1 VVKVSTREQMAL
13 ELQQAMQRN
22 TMWTVLLH
30 HTVAGKAGI
39 NVTDL
44 QCLNL
49 LSLDGPMTPGQL
61 AQSMGLTT
69 GGAIT
74 AVVDRLEKA
83 GYVLRSRDPDDRRK
97 VIVEPVQEKV
107 AALGAYFG
115 PIAQSVGARFAGYTD
130 EQLEFLLEF
139 ARSNNN
145 AMPGVIKQ
153 VQSMP

>member
-1 VVKVSTREQMAL
+1 MAL

-30 HTVAGKAGI
+30 HTVAAKSGI

-44 QCLNL
+44 QALNL

-97 VIVEPVQEKV
+97 VIVEPVRKKV
-107 AALGAYFG
+107 DALSAYFG
-115 PIAQSVGARFAGYTD
+115 PIGRSVAERFAGYTD
-130 EQLEFLLEF
+130 EQLELLLDF
-139 ARSNNN
+139 ARTNNE
-145 AMPGVIKQ
+145 AMPTVIRQ
-153 VQSMP
+153 VQAMQ

>member
-1 VVKVSTREQMAL
+1 MKVSTREQMSL
-13 ELQQAMQRN
+13 ELQQAMQRT

-30 HTVAGKAGI
+30 HTIAGKAGI

-61 AQSMGLTT
+61 AQAMGLTT

-97 VIVEPVQEKV
+97 VIVELVQERAV
-107 AALGAYFG
+107 ALGAYFG
-115 PIAQSVGARFAGYTD
+115 PVGQSVAARFAGYTD

-139 ARSNNN
+139 ARFNNG
-145 AMPGVIKQ
+145 AMPEVIKR
-153 VQSMP
+153 VQAMS

>member
-1 VVKVSTREQMAL
+1 
-13 ELQQAMQRN
+13 MQRT

-83 GYVLRSRDPDDRRK
+83 GFVLRSRDPDDRRK
-97 VIVEPVQEKV
+97 VIIEPVRDKV
-107 AALGAYFG
+107 AALGAYFE
-115 PIAQSVGARFAGYTD
+115 PIGRSVMTRFATYTD
-130 EQLEFLLEF
+130 EQLEFLLDS
-139 ARSNNN
+139 ARSNNE
-145 AMPGVIKQ
+145 AMPDVIKQ
-153 VQSMP
+153 VQALP

>member
-1 VVKVSTREQMAL
+1 VVKVSTREQMAF
-13 ELQQAMQRN
+13 ELQQAMQRS

-30 HTVAGKAGI
+30 HAVAGKAGI

-49 LSLDGPMTPGQL
+49 LSLDGPMTPGRL

-97 VIVEPVQEKV
+97 VIVEPVAEKV
-107 AALGAYFG
+107 AALSAYFE
-115 PIAQSVGARFAGYTD
+115 PIGRSVAARFARYTD
-130 EQLEFLLEF
+130 EQLELLLDF
-139 ARSNNN
+139 ARTGNE
-145 AMPGVIKQ
+145 AMPDVIKR
-153 VQSMP
+153 VQTMS

>member
-1 VVKVSTREQMAL
+1 MKASTREQMAV
-13 ELQQAMQRN
+13 ELQLAMQRN

-97 VIVEPVQEKV
+97 VIIEPVRDKV
-107 AALGAYFG
+107 ALLSTYFE
-115 PIAQSVGARFAGYTD
+115 PIGRSVMARFAAYTD
-130 EQLEFLLEF
+130 EQLEFLLDF
-139 ARSNNN
+139 ARTNNE
-145 AMPGVIKQ
+145 AMPGVIKE
-153 VQSMP
+153 VQAMS